1 VADALRN
8 NGVRMHQIPIT
19 KAIFDEDDLA
29 LILEPLKSGWVVQGR
44 YVREFEEQFCN
55 YTGVVNSAATTS
67 CTTALHIGAA
77 ALGLKAG
84 DEVLVPAFTWISTA
98 NIVEHLGAKAVFV
111 DVDIETFNI
120 NVDAAARAITPRTVG
135 MIPVHL
141 FGLSADMDPLL
152 ALAKQHGLWVMEDA
166 ACGFDTWY
174 KGRHVG
180 TLGTLGAFS
189 FHPRKAITTGEG
201 GMITTNDTA
210 LASLCRTLRDHGA
223 SRSDLERHEQQYSFL
238 LAEYRHLG
246 FNYRMTDMQG
256 ALGVTQMRKADRI
269 QSGRK
274 AAAACYDTLL
284 QGFEW
289 LRPPLRHADYG
300 HGQQSYVCLFQ
311 PETPTLGN
319 IDAIFAQRN
328 RIMHALEQQG
338 IVTRQGTHA
347 PPHLHYYREKYG
359 YRREDF
365 PNAFIAEHA
374 SITLPMYAGMT
385 SDECEIVVAS
395 LREAFDLTR
404 TSGTSAVVGQVP

>member
-1 VADALRN
+1 MTDSMTA
-8 NGVRMHQIPIT
+8 IPIT

-44 YVREFEEQFCN
+44 FVREFEERFAQFA
-55 YTGVVNSAATTS
+55 GVAGAAATTS

-77 ALGLKAG
+77 ALGLKPG

-111 DVDIETFNI
+111 DVDLDTFNI
-120 NVDAAARAITPRTVG
+120 NVEAAAAAVTSRTVG

-141 FGLSADMDPLL
+141 FGLAADMDPLL
-152 ALAKQHGLWVMEDA
+152 ALAARRGLWVMEDA

-180 TLGTLGAFS
+180 GLGTLGAFS

-201 GMITTNDTA
+201 GMITTNDRTLDA
-210 LASLCRTLRDHGA
+210 LCRTLRDHGA
-223 SRSDLERHEQQYSFL
+223 SRSDLDRHHQQHSFL

-246 FNYRMTDMQG
+246 FNYRMTDLQG

-269 QSGRK
+269 QAGRK
-274 AAAACYDTLL
+274 AAAAWYDELL
-284 QGFEW
+284 ADTPW
-289 LRPPLRHADYG
+289 LQLPYRHVDYR

-311 PETPTLGN
+311 PETPTLAN
-319 IDAIFAQRN
+319 IDRLFARRN
-328 RIMHALEQQG
+328 QIMSALEQQG
-338 IVTRQGTHA
+338 ITTRQGTHA
-347 PPHLHYYREKYG
+347 PPHLPYYRDRYG

-365 PNAFIAEHA
+365 ANAYLAEYA

-385 SDECEIVVAS
+385 HEECERVVLALHEQFARSAS
-395 LREAFDLTR
+395 A
-404 TSGTSAVVGQVP
+404 

>member
-1 VADALRN
+1 MLAPELDP
-8 NGVRMHQIPIT
+8 RMLNIPIT

-29 LILEPLKSGWVVQGR
+29 LILEPLRSGWVVQGR
-44 YVREFEEQFCN
+44 YVREFEERFAQFI
-55 YTGVVNSAATTS
+55 SADHAAATTS

-77 ALGLKAG
+77 ALGLKPG

-98 NIVEHLGAKAVFV
+98 NIVEHLGAKPVFV
-111 DVDIETFNI
+111 DIDLATFNI
-120 NVDAAARAITPRTVG
+120 DPEAAARAITPRTVG

-141 FGLSADMDPLL
+141 FGLAADMDPLL
-152 ALAKQHGLWVMEDA
+152 ALAQRHHLWVMEDA

-180 TLGTLGAFS
+180 ALGTLGAFS

-201 GMITTNDTA
+201 GMITTNDAA
-210 LASLCRTLRDHGA
+210 LATLCRTLRDHGA
-223 SRSDLERHEQQYSFL
+223 SRSDLDRHEQQYSFL

-246 FNYRMTDMQG
+246 FNYRMTDLQG

-269 QSGRK
+269 QAGRK
-274 AAAACYDTLL
+274 AAASAYDALLPTLD
-284 QGFEW
+284 W
-289 LRPPLRHADYG
+289 LRPPFRHTDYG

-311 PETPTLGN
+311 AETPTLQN
-319 IDAIFAQRN
+319 IDALFAQRN
-328 RIMHALEQQG
+328 ALMHSLEQQG

-347 PPHLHYYREKYG
+347 PPHLHYYRDKYG

-374 SITLPMYAGMT
+374 SITLPMFAGMT
-385 SDECEIVVAS
+385 KDQCEQVVAA
-395 LREAFDLTR
+395 L
-404 TSGTSAVVGQVP
+404 SAGMSSARSVA

>member
-1 VADALRN
+1 
-8 NGVRMHQIPIT
+8 MQSIPIT

-29 LILEPLKSGWVVQGR
+29 LILEPLRSGWVVQGKF
-44 YVREFEEQFCN
+44 VREFEERFAQF
-55 YTGVVNSAATTS
+55 TGVSQAAATTS
-67 CTTALHIGAA
+67 CTTALHIGAT
-77 ALGLKAG
+77 ALGLKPG

-98 NIVEHLGAKAVFV
+98 NIVEHLGGKPVFV
-111 DVDIETFNI
+111 DVDLATFNI
-120 NVDAAARAITPRTVG
+120 DPEAAARAITSRTVG

-141 FGLSADMDPLL
+141 FGLAADMDPLL
-152 ALAKQHGLWVMEDA
+152 ALAARHHLWVMEDA

-180 TLGTLGAFS
+180 GLGTLGAFS

-201 GMITTNDTA
+201 GMITTSDDA

-223 SRSDLERHEQQYSFL
+223 SRTDLERHEQQYSFL

-246 FNYRMTDMQG
+246 HNFRMTDLQG

-269 QSGRK
+269 QAGRK
-274 AAAACYDTLL
+274 AAAACYDALL
-284 QGFEW
+284 PALEW
-289 LRPPLRHADYG
+289 LRPPFRHIDYG

-311 PETPTLGN
+311 PESPTLAN
-319 IDAIFAQRN
+319 IDALFAQRN
-328 RIMHALEQQG
+328 AMMHGLEQQG

-374 SITLPMYAGMT
+374 SITLPLFAGMT
-385 SDECEIVVAS
+385 SDECERVVAALAAGIVAS
-395 LREAFDLTR
+395 RTR
-404 TSGTSAVVGQVP
+404 V